1 MTIALWFCPQ
11 YGSGAHETLEL
22 LIVSLQSV
30 FPSSPTFEPH
40 ITVTNNLV
48 CKDEDDVNRILT
60 SCVAA
65 VQSIRTSVAKSGAPL
80 VSFGS
85 CSVGKKFFNKVVLDC
100 NENRY
105 LVSIAQIMRELY
117 VEVDESSRS
126 QRAATWVRDE
136 FRPHLSLLY
145 SETYPISQAFLRV
158 VQQRVEDALDVQM
171 SGSEQGAE
179 RQLRW
184 QFRRVP
190 ACSWGLPGTFKVV
203 RCEGPVDQWQVLGRA
218 DV

>member
-11 YGSGAHETLEL
+11 YGSNAYETLEL
-22 LIVSLQSV
+22 LVVSLQSV
-30 FPSSPTFEPH
+30 FPTSPVFEPH

-48 CKDEDDVNRILT
+48 CNNEDDVNRILT

-65 VQSIRTSVAKSGAPL
+65 IQSIRTSVVKSGDPL
-80 VSFGS
+80 VSFRS

-100 NENRY
+100 SENRY

-126 QRAATWVRDE
+126 QRAATWARDE

-145 SETYPISQAFLRV
+145 SDTYPISQAFLRV
-158 VQQRVEDALDVQM
+158 IQQRVEDALDVHM
-171 SGSEQGAE
+171 SAGAP
-179 RQLRW
+179 RSDHQVRW
-184 QFRRVP
+184 QFSGTP

-203 RCEGPVDQWQVLGRA
+203 RCEGPVGQWQVLGRA